1 MKKINLVIGIHNHQP
16 IGNFDH
22 VLEDAYQKAYLPF
35 LKVLEKYPKVRVSIH
50 YTGFLLEWLRENHE
64 VIFNEVRDLVKVGQV
79 HLMTGGFY
87 EPILAIIPDKDKVG
101 QIKKLSDYIRK
112 NFGFKPI
119 GMWLA
124 ERVWEQHIVK
134 PIAETGIRYVV
145 IDDTHFKYVGLK
157 DEDLLGYYVTE
168 EQGKPLNVFPISK
181 MLRYTIPFQPVEKT
195 IEYLHS
201 IASEDG
207 SRVAVYA
214 DDGEKF
220 GVWPN
225 TYKHVYTDGWLEK
238 FFEALQENSDWI
250 NIVHFSEV
258 LEKIKPIGRVY
269 LQNASYAE
277 MLQWALPP
285 ELFLKYEE
293 FENKLKDNGLFNQY
307 EEFVRGGYWRNFLVK
322 YPESNNIHKK
332 MNRLSERA
340 HKLERRGIKVDRAL
354 DKIWAAQ
361 CNDPYWHGVFGGL
374 YLPNLRHPIYK
385 SLIQAENELDK
396 LEKKS
401 GISIAVEDFDLDGS
415 NEVLVESSTV
425 NAYFKPSEGAS
436 LFELDYKAAAFNF
449 LDIVNRRPE
458 GYHKKLTHA
467 SINDDDGEGVHSIH
481 DMVVYKE
488 EGLDKLLYYDWYKR
502 ASFVDHFV
510 GKTSLEE
517 FSNAQYEEL
526 GDFVTG
532 AYEFDFQVSRKKDS
546 SVLTFARSG
555 FVRQGGRDLPVKLSK
570 RFLFFDKKP
579 VIKCEYSLINLGES
593 EIDLNF
599 GVEFNFGL
607 LAGDAHDRYY
617 LIDGEK
623 PLDSRLRSKGESH
636 GVSNV
641 SVVDEWQRIYAE
653 VNVDRP
659 QSLWRFPIETV
670 SLSEAGFERVY
681 QSSVIFFHSKITLQK
696 EYRVNFSLV
705 LGRLHSSAM
714 K

>member
-35 LKVLEKYPKVRVSIH
+35 LKVLEKHPKVKVSIH
-50 YTGFLLEWLRENHE
+50 YTGFLLEWLRRNHE
-64 VIFNEVRDLVKVGQV
+64 VIFNEVRDLVKIGQV

-87 EPILAIIPDKDKVG
+87 EPILAIIPDRDKVG
-101 QIKKLSDYIRK
+101 QIRKLTEYIKK
-112 NFGFKPI
+112 NFGFRPV

-134 PIAETGIRYVV
+134 PIAETGIQYVV

-181 MLRYTIPFQPVEKT
+181 MLRYTIPFQPVERT
-195 IEYLHS
+195 IEYLRS

-207 SRVAVYA
+207 KRVAVYA

-225 TYKHVYTDGWLEK
+225 TFKHVYADGWLEK
-238 FFEALQENSDWI
+238 FFEALEENSDWI

-293 FENKLKDNGLFNQY
+293 FEKKLKHDGLFDRY

-332 MNRLSERA
+332 MSRLSERA
-340 HKLERRGIKVDRAL
+340 HRLERRGIKVDRAL

-374 YLPNLRHPIYK
+374 YLPNLRYPVYK
-385 SLIQAENELDK
+385 SLIEAENELDK

-401 GISIAVEDFDLDGS
+401 GLWIAAEDFDLDGS
-415 NEVLVESSTV
+415 KEVLVESSTV
-425 NAYFKPSEGAS
+425 NAYFKPNEGAS
-436 LFELDYKAAAFNF
+436 LFELDYKSVAFNF
-449 LDIVNRRPE
+449 LDIVNRRLE
-458 GYHKKLTHA
+458 GYHKKLTERP
-467 SINDDDGEGVHSIH
+467 INGDNGEGIHSIH

-488 EGLDKLLYYDWYKR
+488 DGLERLLYYDWYRR
-502 ASFVDHFV
+502 ASFVDHFL
-510 GKTSLEE
+510 GNASLED
-517 FSNAQYEEL
+517 FANAQYEEL
-526 GDFVTG
+526 GDFVSGT
-532 AYEFDFQVSRKKDS
+532 YEFEFQMSRKRDTS
-546 SVLTFARSG
+546 LLSFTRNG
-555 FVRQGGRDLPVKLSK
+555 FVKKDGRDFPIKLSK
-570 RFLFFDKKP
+570 QFFFTDRKP
-579 VIKCEYSLINLGES
+579 HIKCEYTITNLSEG

-617 LIDGEK
+617 LIDGKK
-623 PLDSRLRSKGESH
+623 PSDSRLRSKGESY
-636 GVSNV
+636 GVSSV
-641 SVVDEWQRIYAE
+641 SVVDEWQGIYAE
-653 VNVDRP
+653 VDVDKP

-670 SLSEAGFERVY
+670 SLSESGFERVY
-681 QSSVIFFHSKITLQK
+681 QSSVIFFHSRITLRQ
-696 EYRVNFSLV
+696 EHRINFSLV
-705 LGRLHSSAM
+705 LGRLRPYAT